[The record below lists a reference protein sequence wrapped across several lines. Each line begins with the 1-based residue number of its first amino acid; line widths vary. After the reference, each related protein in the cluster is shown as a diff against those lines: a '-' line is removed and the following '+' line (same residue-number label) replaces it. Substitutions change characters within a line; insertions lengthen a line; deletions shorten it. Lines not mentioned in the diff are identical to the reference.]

1 MDISWMPKNM
11 QKKFAGKGLGDIVK
25 ESIDTVS
32 GGRIKQCGGCK
43 KRQALLNKM
52 LKFDDVIE
60 EELETEGIDKEDCL
74 PCAKKRIAAM
84 KLKGMAEEEI
94 AKMEAELDRR
104 IKEEEAANDSGGD

>member
-11 QKKFAGKGLGDIVK
+11 QKKFAGKRLGDIVK
-25 ESIDTVS
+25 ETIDTVS
-32 GGRIKQCGGCK
+32 AGKIKQCDGCK
-43 KRQALLNKM
+43 RRQKLLNKM
-52 LKFDDVIE
+52 LQFDDVIE
-60 EELETEGIDKEDCL
+60 EELETEGLDKEDCL

-104 IKEEEAANDSGGD
+104 IQKEVSHDSGGD

>member
-1 MDISWMPKNM
+1 MDVSWMPKHL

-25 ESIDTVS
+25 ESIDTIS
-32 GGRIKQCGGCK
+32 AGKIKQCGGCK

-60 EELETEGIDKEDCL
+60 EDIESVGLDKEDCL
-74 PCAKKRIAAM
+74 PCAKKRIATM
-84 KLKGMAEEEI
+84 KLKGMAEDEI

-104 IKEEEAANDSGGD
+104 IKEEAANDSSGD

>member
-1 MDISWMPKNM
+1 MDISWMPKHM

-52 LKFDDVIE
+52 LKF
-60 EELETEGIDKEDCL
+60 ELMHQFINKFKCFVAIQFFNVFVFGKNL
-74 PCAKKRIAAM
+74 
-84 KLKGMAEEEI
+84 L
-94 AKMEAELDRR
+94 
-104 IKEEEAANDSGGD
+104 N